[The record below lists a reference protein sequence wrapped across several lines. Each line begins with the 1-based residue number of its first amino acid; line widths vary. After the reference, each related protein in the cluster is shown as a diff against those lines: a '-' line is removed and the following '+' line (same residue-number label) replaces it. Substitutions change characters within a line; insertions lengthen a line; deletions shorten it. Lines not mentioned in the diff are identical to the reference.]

1 MVFSVFVCDCYERKT
16 FHIAYFDMW
25 FAHSFLAMNVRMHD
39 VQRELLSLDLY
50 SEAVLVGA
58 LFFYLFMRLV
68 CVCVSLAPNTMR
80 EHQIK
85 NTFCWHSHSYWA
97 TKYIFLSD
105 SFHWH
110 SLTQSLAYFLACL
123 LARSFNSF
131 NGIQLNMEH
140 QTSGCGGVRS

>member
-1 MVFSVFVCDCYERKT
+1 
-16 FHIAYFDMW
+16 
-25 FAHSFLAMNVRMHD
+25 MNVRMHD

-68 CVCVSLAPNTMR
+68 CVCVFVSLAPNTMR

-97 TKYIFLSD
+97 TK
-105 SFHWH
+105 
-110 SLTQSLAYFLACL
+110 
-123 LARSFNSF
+123 
-131 NGIQLNMEH
+131 
-140 QTSGCGGVRS
+140 